1 MVPSELRL
9 TQKWDYAVETFLTR
23 SAIGLV
29 TAGLFSIVLF
39 KGRCARL
46 SFSTFGLG
54 VGVGDAFRVANTAFE
69 KEKEK
74 KADK

>member
-1 MVPSELRL
+1 MSDNSSSSNNKSSFSSMVPSELRL

-39 KGRCARL
+39 SKL
-46 SFSTFGLG
+46 
-54 VGVGDAFRVANTAFE
+54 
-69 KEKEK
+69 
-74 KADK
+74 